1 MPQHSSNRRKFCRW
15 TWKLGLNTW
24 SQPRGSNSSSPGIAG
39 PALPFH
45 CSPSLLAVTSGG
57 KIISAEGERL
67 CWESLKMTNLRNLSS
82 ILGRREHKLT
92 LSRDGSR
99 MSQSLKSPS
108 ADSLKVQGGAGI
120 PGCSEIATGFSVL
133 RISFPIKSSKI
144 PQFLYLHVRICRT
157 TSFVCFHQE
166 LVWKESKERFC
177 REAPNNSNQTQWV
190 GPLGIQC
197 PPQGH
202 PKLLAGSVPNPHAR
216 SGQAV
221 PPNPCVHAGAGI
233 STQGT
238 QFHGLSVPAG
248 TPRAQPY
255 TNSVKSSTEEIS
267 LFLCPV
273 S

>member
-1 MPQHSSNRRKFCRW
+1 MLGIPQNDKPSEFKQH
-15 TWKLGLNTW
+15 LG
-24 SQPRGSNSSSPGIAG
+24 Q
-39 PALPFH
+39 
-45 CSPSLLAVTSGG
+45 
-57 KIISAEGERL
+57 ER
-67 CWESLKMTNLRNLSS
+67 TQIN
-82 ILGRREHKLT
+82 
-92 LSRDGSR
+92 SRDGSR

-120 PGCSEIATGFSVL
+120 LRVL
-133 RISFPIKSSKI
+133 R
-144 PQFLYLHVRICRT
+144 
-157 TSFVCFHQE
+157 
-166 LVWKESKERFC
+166 
-177 REAPNNSNQTQWV
+177 NSNWIFNTSYFIPNKVLKNPTIPVPPHEDLQNNILCLLPPGAGVEGVQRKVLQGSSQQLKPNQTKPS
-190 GPLGIQC
+190 GLGLWELLLRIQC

>member
-1 MPQHSSNRRKFCRW
+1 
-15 TWKLGLNTW
+15 
-24 SQPRGSNSSSPGIAG
+24 
-39 PALPFH
+39 
-45 CSPSLLAVTSGG
+45 
-57 KIISAEGERL
+57 
-67 CWESLKMTNLRNLSS
+67 
-82 ILGRREHKLT
+82 
-92 LSRDGSR
+92 

-108 ADSLKVQGGAGI
+108 ADSPEVQGGAGI
-120 PGCSEIATGFSVL
+120 PGCSEIATGFSIL
-133 RISFPIKSSKI
+133 LISFPIKSSKI
-144 PQFLYLHVRICRT
+144 PQLLYLHVRICRIS
-157 TSFVCFHQE
+157 SFVCFHQD

-177 REAPNNSNQTQWV
+177 REVPNREALKQLKLNQTKSSGLVLWELL
-190 GPLGIQC
+190 LGIQC

-202 PKLLAGSVPNPHAR
+202 LKLLAGSVPSPHAR
-216 SGQAV
+216 SSRAV